1 MKDKILQVLREADD
15 FISGQEIC
23 NRFSVSRTA
32 VWKAIKQLRDE
43 GYSIEAVNNK
53 GYRLEETPDVISA
66 LELGSLLHTQW
77 FGKEILYFDSIDS
90 TNNELKRQAEKGV
103 KLLRVRS
110 MGRLQMDR
118 CTEYSTTR
126 GVIILLTVRR

>member
-1 MKDKILQVLREADD
+1 MKDKILQVLREADG

-53 GYRLEETPDVISA
+53 G
-66 LELGSLLHTQW
+66 
-77 FGKEILYFDSIDS
+77 
-90 TNNELKRQAEKGV
+90 
-103 KLLRVRS
+103 
-110 MGRLQMDR
+110 
-118 CTEYSTTR
+118 
-126 GVIILLTVRR
+126 

>member
-43 GYSIEAVNNK
+43 GYSIELAPSVLPK
-53 GYRLEETPDVISA
+53 MAFPFLRSVPELA
-66 LELGSLLHTQW
+66 LKWSECSPCSLVQLW
-77 FGKEILYFDSIDS
+77 NLFS
-90 TNNELKRQAEKGV
+90 
-103 KLLRVRS
+103 LR
-110 MGRLQMDR
+110 
-118 CTEYSTTR
+118 
-126 GVIILLTVRR
+126 

>member
-66 LELGSLLHTQW
+66 QELGSLLHTQW

-90 TNNELKRQAEKGV
+90 TNNELKRQAEKGQGEKKEKV
-103 KLLRVRS
+103 REERVGRKERENERGKLR
-110 MGRLQMDR
+110 QM
-118 CTEYSTTR
+118 C
-126 GVIILLTVRR
+126 RRM